1 MAIRLEEFEAIGETT
16 ADSKERVTLARALR
30 QLRLRFGDRPFRF
43 NILYNETTGMIV
55 LAPATTVPLREA
67 WLYENPKALKM
78 VLKGIEQAGR
88 GERSKRKS
96 PARHAGDDTE

>member
-1 MAIRLEEFEAIGETT
+1 MAIKLEEFEAIGETT
-16 ADSKERVTLARALR
+16 ADSKERVTLARALK
-30 QLRLRFGDRPFRF
+30 QLRIRFGDRRIRF
-43 NILYNETTGMIV
+43 SVLFNESTGVII

-88 GERSKRKS
+88 GELVKRKS
-96 PARHAGDDTE
+96 FAKHADDDIE